1 MELTLVLVS
10 KYLVHND
17 PHSGEKNKKKTTH
30 PNDINHA
37 LPALQSPLKL
47 GTTTN
52 VVSPTLLN
60 HPIR

>member
-1 MELTLVLVS
+1 MGLTLVS
-10 KYLVHND
+10 KYLVHTD
-17 PHSGEKNKKKTTH
+17 PHPGEMNNKKTTH
-30 PNDINHA
+30 PNDINHV

-60 HPIR
+60 QPIR